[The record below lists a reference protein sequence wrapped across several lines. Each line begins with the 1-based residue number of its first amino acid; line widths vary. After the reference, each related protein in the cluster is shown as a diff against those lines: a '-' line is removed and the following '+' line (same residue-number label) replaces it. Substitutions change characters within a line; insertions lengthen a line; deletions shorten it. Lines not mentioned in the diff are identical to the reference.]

1 MYFQCV
7 GISTEILNFL
17 NSEFMKQAFIILDFG
32 SQYTW
37 LIARRFR
44 ELGCYSEVLAYDESL
59 EFIKSKK
66 PLGII
71 LSGGPSSVLEPSAPL
86 RPLDELLDI
95 APVLAIC
102 YGMQLA
108 AFQKGGKLSKS
119 SQRTYGK
126 NIIYWKEEL
135 LSGVKSQKVWMSHGD
150 SIQSL
155 PPSAKL
161 LAQDSKGLITAFS
174 MDRLLAV
181 QFHPEVSHT
190 EKGEELLKL
199 FAFQYCQARSG
210 SWNMGS
216 IKEELIQK
224 IQNQIPAEENVFC
237 ALSGGV
243 DSTVTAVLLSQALG
257 AQRVH
262 CVFVDTGLLRQ
273 GEYKEVFQIYKSL
286 NLNVQ
291 AVRAKNQFLTAL
303 KNISDPER
311 KRKII
316 GKVFIDIFKKEMRG
330 CKYLAQGT
338 LYPDVIESLS
348 PKWSGVTIKS
358 HHNVGGLP
366 RDLNLKLIEPLRELF
381 KDEVRQLGQSL
392 GLPNNVLNRHPFP
405 GPGLAVRCIGAVK
418 EAQLKI
424 LRQTDYIYIEELKKH
439 NLYNKIWQAFC
450 VLLPLQSVGVQGD
463 NRTYEQTVVV
473 RAVTSKDGMTADWF
487 DFPHEFLH
495 HLSRRIVNEVQGV
508 NRVVYDI
515 TGKPPGTIEW
525 E

>member
-1 MYFQCV
+1 
-7 GISTEILNFL
+7 
-17 NSEFMKQAFIILDFG
+17 MKQAFVILDFG

-44 ELGCYSEVLAYDESL
+44 ELGYYSEVLAYNEDL
-59 EFIKSKK
+59 QKIRSKK
-66 PLGII
+66 PLGIV
-71 LSGGPSSVLEPSAPL
+71 LSGGPRSVLESSAPL
-86 RPLDELLDI
+86 RSLDELLDI

-108 AFQKGGKLSKS
+108 AFQKGGKLSQS
-119 SQRTYGK
+119 FQRTYGK
-126 NIIYWKEEL
+126 NVIYWKEEFL
-135 LSGVKSQKVWMSHGD
+135 PNVKSQKVWMSHGD

-161 LAQDSKGLITAFS
+161 LAQDAKGLITAFS
-174 MDRLLAV
+174 MDRLLAF

-190 EKGEELLKL
+190 EQGEELLKI
-199 FAFQYCQARSG
+199 FAVQYCQAEAGTWNVG
-210 SWNMGS
+210 SVKEDL
-216 IKEELIQK
+216 IKK
-224 IQNQIPAEENVFC
+224 IQGQIPPDENVFC
-237 ALSGGV
+237 ALSGGI

-257 AQRVH
+257 VQRTY
-262 CVFVDTGLLRQ
+262 CVFVDTGLLRK
-273 GEYKEVFQIYKSL
+273 GEYEEVFRIYKSL

-291 AVRAKNQFLTAL
+291 AVRAQQKFLEPL
-303 KNISDPER
+303 KNVFDPEK

-348 PKWSGVTIKS
+348 PKGSGMTIKS

-366 RDLNLKLIEPLRELF
+366 KDLNLNLIEPLRDLF
-381 KDEVRQLGQSL
+381 KDEVRKLGQSL
-392 GLPNNVLNRHPFP
+392 GLPKEILNRHPFP
-405 GPGLAVRCIGAVK
+405 GPGLAIRCLGPI
-418 EAQLKI
+418 ESSQLEI
-424 LRQTDYIYIEELKKH
+424 LRQADYIYIEELKKH
-439 NLYNKIWQAFC
+439 NLYDKIWQAFC
-450 VLLPLQSVGVQGD
+450 VLLPLRTVGVQGD
-463 NRTYEQTVVV
+463 HRTYEQILAV
-473 RAVTSKDGMTADWF
+473 RAVTSSDGMTADWF
-487 DFPHEFLH
+487 HFPHDFLH
-495 HLSRRIVNEVQGV
+495 QLSRRMVNEIQGI